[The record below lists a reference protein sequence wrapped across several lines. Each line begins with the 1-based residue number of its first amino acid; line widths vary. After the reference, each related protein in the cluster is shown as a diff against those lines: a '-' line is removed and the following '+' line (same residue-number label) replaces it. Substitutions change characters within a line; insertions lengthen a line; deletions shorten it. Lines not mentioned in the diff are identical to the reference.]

1 MHFSRIEDSASSHSE
16 SFGQRWDKV
25 RSWHTPTV
33 PKRTERWTQ
42 NLSPGMGGW
51 ELKSKDLRPGS
62 RAILSQR
69 MATIRRGTSVGLTN
83 PKPHRNDRSHD
94 HADDLSMNQD
104 PSKQG
109 TTAKPERCR
118 PCQDPFPC
126 AENYTRRTRGAHRA
140 IENFL
145 ARKHF
150 ASVPPLRSATHT
162 RVFGG

>member
-1 MHFSRIEDSASSHSE
+1 MRVVEVLAQLTKCDTLRDDVRDRVDILRVEESRRLDLDVAGQELGGSRAGDMVRLAERNHSIMELLRHSS
-16 SFGQRWDKV
+16 K
-25 RSWHTPTV
+25 
-33 PKRTERWTQ
+33 
-42 NLSPGMGGW
+42 
-51 ELKSKDLRPGS
+51 LKSKDLRPGS

-126 AENYTRRTRGAHRA
+126 AENYDAAHTGC
-140 IENFL
+140 
-145 ARKHF
+145 
-150 ASVPPLRSATHT
+150 ASRD
-162 RVFGG
+162 

>member
-1 MHFSRIEDSASSHSE
+1 
-16 SFGQRWDKV
+16 
-25 RSWHTPTV
+25 
-33 PKRTERWTQ
+33 
-42 NLSPGMGGW
+42 MGGW

-83 PKPHRNDRSHD
+83 PKPHRKDRSHD
-94 HADDLSMNQD
+94 HADDLSVNQD

-126 AENYTRRTRGAHRA
+126 AENYDAAHTGC
-140 IENFL
+140 
-145 ARKHF
+145 
-150 ASVPPLRSATHT
+150 ASRD
-162 RVFGG
+162 

>member
-1 MHFSRIEDSASSHSE
+1 MLYETSLQSHTAWRV
-16 SFGQRWDKV
+16 FGVMLPVAYRALD
-25 RSWHTPTV
+25 
-33 PKRTERWTQ
+33 PKPQ
-42 NLSPGMGGW
+42 PGMGGW

-69 MATIRRGTSVGLTN
+69 MATIRRGTSVRLTN

-150 ASVPPLRSATHT
+150 ASVPPLRSAKHT